1 MIASVVVI
9 TKNQKD
15 LFKKS
20 LPIILNQ
27 KLKGSYEIIVVDSGS
42 TDGAVEYIKSLP
54 VKLVQIRLEKF
65 NYAFAF
71 NKGASQAKG
80 EYLIRLSGDCIPL
93 RSDFIRELIG
103 SFKDNKVGGAYG
115 KYTISGKK
123 GYGYPSY
130 WPASRF
136 PKELVRYSTKRKMFT
151 GIVEIGKARTE
162 IFNFAG
168 GCCAIRKSIWVKRP
182 FNEKLSEGEDAE
194 YAWFLH
200 TAGYDI
206 VYNPKAVVLHE
217 HKLKFGYELY
227 KWFKP
232 HNLRFWY
239 EILKYW
245 FLRIFGIDLYRDV
258 RQEVY
263 T

>member
-1 MIASVVVI
+1 MLASVVII

-15 LFKKS
+15 LLKKS
-20 LPIILNQ
+20 LPILLNQ
-27 KLKGSYEIIVVDSGS
+27 KLKGDYEIIVVDSGS
-42 TDGAVEYIKSLP
+42 VDGAVEYIKSLQ
-54 VKLVQIRLEKF
+54 VKLVQIRPEDF

-71 NKGASQAKG
+71 NKGASEAKG
-80 EYLIRLSGDCIPL
+80 DYLIRLSGDCIPL
-93 RSDFIRELIG
+93 SGDFIQELIKP
-103 SFKDNKVGGAYG
+103 FDDNKVGGTYG

-123 GYGYPSY
+123 GFGYPSY

-136 PKELVRYSTKRKMFT
+136 PKKITRYSVKNRMFI
-151 GIVEIGKARTE
+151 GIVEIGKARSE

-168 GCCAIRKSIWVKRP
+168 GCCAIRKSIWSKRP
-182 FNEKLSEGEDAE
+182 FNESLSEGEDAE

-200 TAGYDI
+200 VVGYDI

-217 HKLKFGYELY
+217 HKSKLGYEVY

-232 HNLRFWY
+232 HHLRFWY

-245 FLRIFGIDLYRDV
+245 TLRMLGVDTYK
-258 RQEVY
+258 EVKLESNR
-263 T
+263 